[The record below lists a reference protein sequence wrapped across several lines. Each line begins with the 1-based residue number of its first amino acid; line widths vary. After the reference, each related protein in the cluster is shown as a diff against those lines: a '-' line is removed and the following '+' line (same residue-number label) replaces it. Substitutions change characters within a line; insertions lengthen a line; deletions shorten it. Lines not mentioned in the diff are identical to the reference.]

1 MLLCKSCS
9 ARLGLESDQSS
20 DSECEACL
28 GLSGKFGA
36 YLEMAAKSLSGYEFS
51 TFWLGAF
58 IRKKVIDADAKLSE
72 NKQGIKKALE
82 IYVGEGLERLTGKT
96 PTPVDPDIIATVDT
110 INERIE
116 LRISSAF
123 FSGRYIKKSRTMP
136 QSKWLCRKCS
146 GRGCKECGFTGRM
159 YPTSVE
165 ERIAAPLI
173 KWCEGS
179 GSKLH
184 ALGRE
189 DIDVR
194 MLGTGRPFVI
204 EILSPKRRTIDLVE
218 ASREISS
225 PGDVEAIGLAA
236 SSKQEALRVDT
247 SKAMKKYE
255 ALVSSE
261 GPVAMEKLDAV
272 SGLAPIELEQRTPN
286 RVAHRRSDLVRVRA
300 VDKISFSD
308 IGDSGFRMS
317 LIAEHGTYIKE
328 FVSGDEGRT
337 KPSLSQLIG
346 VQCRVAE
353 LDVTDVEFV

>member
-1 MLLCKSCS
+1 MRLCESCS
-9 ARLGLESDQSS
+9 ARLGLESEA
-20 DSECEACL
+20 SEGSGCEACL
-28 GLSGKFGA
+28 GLSDKFSS
-36 YLEMAAKSLSGYEFS
+36 YLDMAVKAVSEYEFS

-58 IRKKVIDADAKLSE
+58 IRKKVIDADARLSE

-82 IYVGEGLERLTGKT
+82 IYVGEGLEKRTGKT
-96 PTPVDPDIIATVDT
+96 ATPVDPDIIATVDT

-116 LRISSAF
+116 LRVSSAF
-123 FSGRYIKKSRTMP
+123 FSGRYVKKSRAMP

-159 YPTSVE
+159 YPSSVE
-165 ERIAAPLI
+165 ERVAAPLI
-173 KWCEGS
+173 RMCEGA

-204 EILSPKRRTIDLVE
+204 EILSPKRRTVDLAE
-218 ASREISS
+218 ASKEIASS
-225 PGDVEAIGLAA
+225 GDVEALGLAA

-247 SKAMKKYE
+247 SKAIKRYE
-255 ALVSSE
+255 AVVSSE
-261 GPVAMEKLDAV
+261 AHVEREKLEAI

-286 RVAHRRSDLVRVRA
+286 RVAHRRSDLVRVRT
-300 VDKISFSD
+300 VDNIEFTNISDES
-308 IGDSGFRMS
+308 FRMS

-328 FVSGDEGRT
+328 FVSGDDGRT
-337 KPSLSQLIG
+337 KPSLSQLLGI
-346 VQCRVAE
+346 QCRVAE

>member
-1 MLLCKSCS
+1 MRLCESCS
-9 ARLGLESDQSS
+9 ARLGVESDSS
-20 DSECEACL
+20 TESVCEACL

-36 YLEMAAKSLSGYEFS
+36 YLDMAAKAVSGYEFS

-58 IRKKVIDADAKLSE
+58 IRKKVLDADAKLSE
-72 NKQGIKKALE
+72 GKQGIKKAME

-96 PTPVDPDIIATVDT
+96 ATPVDPDIIATVDT

-116 LRISSAF
+116 LRVSSAF
-123 FSGRYIKKSRTMP
+123 FSGRYIKKVRTMP

-165 ERIAAPLI
+165 ERIASPLI
-173 KWCEGS
+173 GLCEGT

-204 EILSPKRRTIDLVE
+204 EILSPRKRTVDL
-218 ASREISS
+218 ASASNEIAAS
-225 PGDVEAIGLAA
+225 GDVEAIGLAVSNKA
-236 SSKQEALRVDT
+236 EALRVDT
-247 SKAMKKYE
+247 SKAMKRYK
-255 ALVSSE
+255 ALVSAE
-261 GPVAMEKLDAV
+261 QKVEREKLDAI
-272 SGLAPIELEQRTPN
+272 SDLAPIELEQRTPN
-286 RVAHRRSDLVRVRA
+286 RVAHRRSDLVRVRT
-300 VDKISFSD
+300 VDQIEFTNID
-308 IGDSGFRMS
+308 DAGFRMS
-317 LIAEHGTYIKE
+317 LLAEHGTYIKE

-337 KPSLSQLIG
+337 KPSLSQLLGI
-346 VQCRVAE
+346 QCRVAE